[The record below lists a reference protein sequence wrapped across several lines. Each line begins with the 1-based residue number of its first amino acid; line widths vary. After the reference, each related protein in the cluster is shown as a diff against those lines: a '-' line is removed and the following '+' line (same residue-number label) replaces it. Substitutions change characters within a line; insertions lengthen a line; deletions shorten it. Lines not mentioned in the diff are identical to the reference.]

1 MNSCMRNFK
10 MSCVRRN
17 NKCMHNRM
25 KKFKISYM
33 KIFKKGC
40 VIEELQKKLHQLK
53 KQYIVRNSQAKLS
66 QKKQGN
72 DLR

>member
-1 MNSCMRNFK
+1 
-10 MSCVRRN
+10 
-17 NKCMHNRM
+17 MHNRM

-33 KIFKKGC
+33 KIFKKVW